1 MRIFST
7 IRRALTPLTTAAG
20 LALAAVAH
28 GATGTSS
35 IAGYQDLIR
44 IIEKASS
51 WLYGILL
58 AVAVLFVLVGAW
70 KFLKSGGDPKDV
82 ESAKNQVLY
91 AVIAVI
97 VAVFAKSLITAASSF
112 FTGP

>member
-1 MRIFST
+1 MLC
-7 IRRALTPLTTAAG
+7 ATAAG
-20 LALAAVAH
+20 LFLAAVAH
-28 GATGTSS
+28 SQTTMPAIT
-35 IAGYQDLIR
+35 GYQDFIHV
-44 IIEKASS
+44 IEKASR
-51 WLYGILL
+51 WLYGIIL

-97 VAVFAKSLITAASSF
+97 VAVFSKSLITAASSF